1 MMRLAKRSFFCHTAC
16 IPVVAKKFSSF
27 SNLWWV
33 KSATELFTN
42 PHWVAKMG
50 RRRLFCCKA
59 ASWLHVEKAPFP
71 NKMSPKMPSPF
82 PKEIYGLLNWGVIN
96 HWPHD
101 PLWGPLFLGH
111 PREGPDELKKSQEG
125 CSAEDAEL
133 WQAEISPWEICRM
146 TDGGLAQW
154 TASW

>member
-1 MMRLAKRSFFCHTAC
+1 MMRLAERSFFCHTAC

-50 RRRLFCCKA
+50 RWRLFCCKA

-101 PLWGPLFLGH
+101 PFLGPLFLGH
-111 PREGPDELKKSQEG
+111 PRVGPDELKLHRK
-125 CSAEDAEL
+125 DAQRKMRNCGRL
-133 WQAEISPWEICRM
+133 RFVHGKAAGWRM
-146 TDGGLAQW
+146 GG
-154 TASW
+154 